1 MTASVAIAAVR
12 SYRPLPEFD
21 TARLI
26 DTPEGVH
33 LQLSPAGPVPRAL
46 AFAIDICIRAGV
58 IALVALLSSWF
69 GDFGTGLL
77 LLIMFLFEWIYPVW
91 FEVFRHGQT
100 PGKKALR
107 IRVVREDGAPVSWS
121 ASMVRNLLR
130 VVDFFPLLYGFGL
143 VAVLTDRHFR
153 RLGDMA
159 AGTMVVYDVVAEQP
173 VALPQ
178 ASPRRP
184 PWDLEPQEQVA
195 LLAFAERSDRLNEAR
210 AAEIAAILD
219 PIGGGGV
226 AALRRN
232 AAWLHGER

>member
-1 MTASVAIAAVR
+1 M
-12 SYRPLPEFD
+12 LD

-46 AFAIDICIRAGV
+46 AFAIDICIRGGV
-58 IALVALLSSWF
+58 IALVAFLSNWL
-69 GDFGTGLL
+69 GDFGTGLML
-77 LLIMFLFEWIYPVW
+77 LGMFLLEWLYPVW

-100 PGKKALR
+100 PGKRALR
-107 IRVVREDGAPVSWS
+107 IRVVRDDGTPVSWS

-130 VVDFFPLLYGFGL
+130 VVDFFPMFYGFGL
-143 VAVLTDRHFR
+143 LAVLIDRHFR

-159 AGTMVVYDVVAEQP
+159 AGTMVVYDAP
-173 VALPQ
+173 VEEPATLPE
-178 ASPRRP
+178 ATPRRP
-184 PWDLEPQEQVA
+184 PWELEPEEQVA